1 MWGKFVSKVLGAAA
15 VTAVTLAG
23 QGAAQDGATAGA
35 GQAVPERLA
44 LLLGAEQATLA
55 AQTQRRIV
63 ALASTSGSG
72 PEISYSERWLDDLP
86 AASGGA
92 EWACLTKALYFEARG
107 ESVKG
112 QFAVAEVILNRAMSR
127 DFPNSVCGVVEEG
140 VEAAKGCQF
149 SFMCDG
155 RAEAMNNSDLRA
167 RLGKVARLMLDGA
180 PRQLTRGATFYHSRS
195 VNPRWA
201 RVFTRTATIGNH
213 VFYRP
218 EKLASRE

>member
-1 MWGKFVSKVLGAAA
+1 MWGKSVSKGLGAVALVAA
-15 VTAVTLAG
+15 LATG
-23 QGAAQDGATAGA
+23 PARAEADGEAALSL
-35 GQAVPERLA
+35 RLA

-55 AQTQRRIV
+55 AQPRRQLV
-63 ALASTSGSG
+63 SFANAQGSG
-72 PEISYSERWLDDLP
+72 PEISYSKSWIKARP
-86 AASGGA
+86 AATGGA

-112 QFAVAEVILNRAMSR
+112 QFAVAEVIVNRATSP
-127 DFPNSVCGVVEEG
+127 DFPNSICGVIEDG

-155 RAEAMNNSDLRA
+155 RAEAMDNPDLRV
-167 RLGKVARLMLDGA
+167 RLGKIARLMLDGA
-180 PRQLTRGATFYHSRS
+180 PRRLTKGATFYHNRS
-195 VNPRWA
+195 VRPRWS

-218 EKLASRE
+218 ADLASRE